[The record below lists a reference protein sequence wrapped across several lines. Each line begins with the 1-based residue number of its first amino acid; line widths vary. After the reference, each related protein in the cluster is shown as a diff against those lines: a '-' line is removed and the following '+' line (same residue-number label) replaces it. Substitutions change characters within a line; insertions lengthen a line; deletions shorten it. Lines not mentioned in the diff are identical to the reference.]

1 MKLIVTICRWLVGL
15 LFIFSGLIKAN
26 DPHGLSYK
34 MREFFEAWHTEFFNG
49 LSLTSSIGM
58 NILEVVAGV
67 AIIIGWKSKF
77 FSWVLLLLITFFT
90 FLTSYVLFSGKIAAC
105 GCFGDCVPLTPQQTF
120 SKDVILLVLILIIF
134 FYYNKIQ
141 PLFSPKIS
149 AVFIA
154 ISFVLVAGMQWYAL
168 EHLPYKD
175 CLPFKKGN
183 NIADQMKPPANAVSD
198 SFAIF
203 YTYKKNGQIIKINAE
218 QFPDDFD
225 STYVQ
230 VGEEEK
236 TLIRK
241 GNNTPKISDFTLKTL
256 DSSINITD
264 QILNYQGK
272 YVMIF
277 VKEFPINSSD
287 VSKFIRLD
295 LISKFQA
302 KNIPVYIVTSDVE
315 AAANIIIKGVIF
327 LKLDGTVLKTAAR
340 ANPTFLLMQGATI
353 VDKKA
358 ALDAEKLTN

>member
-1 MKLIVTICRWLVGL
+1 MKIVVTICRWLVGL

-34 MREFFEAWHTEFFNG
+34 MREFFEAWHTEFLNNIS
-49 LSLTSSIGM
+49 LSSSIAM
-58 NILEVVAGV
+58 NIVEVVAGI
-67 AIIIGWKSKF
+67 AIIIGWRSKF
-77 FSWVLLLLITFFT
+77 FSWLLLLLITFFT

-120 SKDVILLVLILIIF
+120 TKDVILLTLILIIF
-134 FYYNKIQ
+134 FSHKKIH
-141 PLFSPKIS
+141 PILSSKIS
-149 AVFIA
+149 ISILT
-154 ISFVLVAGMQWYAL
+154 ISFLFVGGMQWYAL
-168 EHLPYKD
+168 NHLPFKD

-183 NIADQMKPPANAVSD
+183 NIEEQMKPPVGAVSD

-203 YTYKKNGQIIKINAE
+203 YTYKKNGKTIKINAE

-225 STYVQ
+225 STYIQ

-241 GNNTPKISDFTLKTL
+241 GNSTPKISDFTLKTL

-264 QILNYQGK
+264 QVLNQSGK

-277 VKEFPINSSD
+277 VKEFPSD
-287 VSKFIRLD
+287 VSQLSSFINL
-295 LISKFQA
+295 
-302 KNIPVYIVTSDVE
+302 NIIKKYQDQHMPVYIVTSDVE
-315 AAANIIIKGVIF
+315 AAVNVVFKGVTF

-340 ANPTFLLMQGATI
+340 VNPTYFLMQGAT
-353 VDKKA
+353 VLNKVA
-358 ALDAEKLTN
+358 AMDAGNLGN

>member
-34 MREFFEAWHTEFFNG
+34 MREFFEAWHTEFFNSI
-49 LSLTSSIGM
+49 SLISSIGM

-67 AIIIGWKSKF
+67 AIIIGWRSKL
-77 FSWVLLLLITFFT
+77 FSWVLLVLITFFT

-120 SKDVILLVLILIIF
+120 TKDVVLLVLILIIF

-149 AVFIA
+149 ASLIVL
-154 ISFVLVAGMQWYAL
+154 SFVLVAGMQWYAL

-183 NIADQMKPPANAVSD
+183 NILEQMKAPVDAVSD

-203 YTYKKNGQIIKINAE
+203 YTYKKNGQLVKINAE
-218 QFPDDFD
+218 KFPDDFD

-241 GNNTPKISDFTLKTL
+241 GNSTPKISDFTLKTL
-256 DSSINITD
+256 DSSINITE
-264 QILNYQGK
+264 QVLNQQGK
-272 YVMIF
+272 YVIIF
-277 VKEFPINSSD
+277 VKEFPSATTTISSF
-287 VSKFIRLD
+287 VKLD
-295 LISKFQA
+295 LINKFQA
-302 KNIPVYIVTSDVE
+302 QNIPVYIVTSDVE
-315 AAANIIIKGVIF
+315 AAANIVIKGVTF

-340 ANPTFLLMQGATI
+340 ANPTYFLMQGATI
-353 VDKKA
+353 LDKA
-358 ALDAEKLTN
+358 AAIDAERLIK

>member
-1 MKLIVTICRWLVGL
+1 MKIIVTICRWLVGL

-34 MREFFEAWHTEFFNG
+34 MREFFEAWHTEFLNS
-49 LSLTSSIGM
+49 LSLISSIAM
-58 NILEVVAGV
+58 NIVEVVAGI
-67 AIIIGWKSKF
+67 AILIGWRSKF
-77 FSWVLLLLITFFT
+77 FSWLLLLLITFFT

-120 SKDVILLVLILIIF
+120 TKDVVLLILILIIF
-134 FYYNKIQ
+134 FSYKKIQ
-141 PLFSPKIS
+141 PILSSKIS
-149 AVFIA
+149 IA
-154 ISFVLVAGMQWYAL
+154 ILTISFLLVGGMQWYAL
-168 EHLPYKD
+168 NHLPFKD

-183 NIADQMKPPANAVSD
+183 NIVEQMKPPVGAVSD

-218 QFPDDFD
+218 KFPDDFD
-225 STYVQ
+225 STYIQ

-241 GNNTPKISDFTLKTL
+241 GNSTPKISDFTLKTL

-264 QILNYQGK
+264 QVLNQSGK

-277 VKEFPINSSD
+277 VKEFPSNSTQLSSFIN
-287 VSKFIRLD
+287 LD
-295 LISKFQA
+295 IIKKYQA
-302 KNIPVYIVTSDVE
+302 QNLPVYIVTSDVE
-315 AAANIIIKGVIF
+315 AAVNVVIKGVTF

-340 ANPTFLLMQGATI
+340 ANPTYFLMQGATI
-353 VDKKA
+353 LNKVAAVDA
-358 ALDAEKLTN
+358 GNLGN